1 MSTLPDTTAQEQAG
15 SRPGKRRWSEAI
27 GVYRHPRVATMLFL
41 GFAAG
46 LPFLLVFS
54 TLSAWLR
61 EVGVSRTEIGYFSWI
76 GITYS
81 FKFVWAPVVDRLKL
95 PFLTNRLGRRRSWM
109 FLAQA
114 VIVAGLFGMS
124 LVDPKASTV
133 AIALLALLVAFA
145 SATQDIAIDAFRIE
159 AADNS
164 IQGAMAAAYQFGYRI
179 AILAAGA
186 GTLYIAEF
194 VDWRAAYQSMAA
206 LGFVGIVATLIISEP
221 AILSNPQT
229 VARERRVLE
238 YAQGLGSS
246 TPEWLRGGLVWF
258 YGGVVCPF
266 VDFFQRNGLFAALT
280 ILLFI
285 SLFRLSDIT
294 MGVMANPFYIDL
306 GFSKDQI
313 ADIAKIY
320 GFALTMAGAFL
331 GGVLVYRVG
340 APRLLALSVILTA
353 GTNLMFALMA
363 FHGRPDLGLLT
374 LAISADNFAGGIA
387 GSVFIAYLSGLTNTA
402 YTATQYALFSSL
414 MTLPGKFTG
423 GFSGAIVD
431 VVQKAAD
438 GQAGW
443 LRGLATGFGA
453 AEDFAGYFVFFL
465 YTTALGIP
473 ALLLSL
479 LVAYMAL
486 HRRQPELQPPPTG

>member
-1 MSTLPDTTAQEQAG
+1 MSEAG
-15 SRPGKRRWSEAI
+15 STPANSADPIVKPRRWSEAI

-95 PFLTNRLGRRRSWM
+95 PWLTNRLGRRRSWM
-109 FLAQA
+109 FVAQA
-114 VIVAGLFGMS
+114 TIAAGLFGMS
-124 LVDPKASTV
+124 MVDPKASTMS
-133 AIALLALLVAFA
+133 IALLALLVAFA

-164 IQGAMAAAYQFGYRI
+164 IQGAMAAAYQLGYRV
-179 AILAAGA
+179 AVLAAGA

-194 VDWRAAYQSMAA
+194 VDWSSAYKTMAA
-206 LGFVGIVATLIISEP
+206 LGFVGIIATLIISEP
-221 AILSNPQT
+221 KIVSSPQT
-229 VARERRVLE
+229 IAREKRVLD
-238 YAQGLGSS
+238 YAQQLGDM
-246 TPEWLRGGLVWF
+246 PHWLKETLTWF

-266 VDFFQRNGLFAALT
+266 VDFYVRNGLT
-280 ILLFI
+280 IASLLLVFI

-306 GFSKDQI
+306 GFAKDQI

-320 GFALTMAGAFL
+320 GFALTIVGAFV

-340 APRLLALSVILTA
+340 ATRLLALSVILTA
-353 GTNLMFALMA
+353 GTNLLFAWMA
-363 FHGRPDLGLLT
+363 ARGTPDVTLLT

-387 GSVFIAYLSGLTNTA
+387 GSVFIAFLSSLTNTA

-414 MTLPGKFTG
+414 MTLAGKIVG
-423 GFSGAIVD
+423 GFSGEIVD
-431 VVQKAAD
+431 NAQKAI
-438 GQAGW
+438 AG
-443 LRGLATGFGA
+443 GA
-453 AEDFAGYFVFFL
+453 AWARPLIDGLGVAEGFAGYFVFFI

-473 ALLLSL
+473 ALVFSL
-479 LVAYMAL
+479 LVVYVTR
-486 HRRQPELQPPPTG
+486 HTPSEKPV